1 MANEKKYIALDH
13 FHKTGLGTVGPASGS
28 FVLED
33 HDAKVLLE
41 RGLVKEVGDRKL
53 NAALPDKGSKAV
65 KAVGTIISDA
75 VNVAAKAVK
84 GAPENKKR
92 DIKASNK

>member
-1 MANEKKYIALDH
+1 MHKHYIALDH

-28 FVLED
+28 FPLED

-41 RGLVKEVGDRKL
+41 RGLIKEAKETKL
-53 NAALPDKGSKAV
+53 NAALPDKKAN
-65 KAVGTIISDA
+65 S
-75 VNVAAKAVK
+75 

-92 DIKASNK
+92 DTKAAKK

>member
-1 MANEKKYIALDH
+1 MANEKKYVALDH

-41 RGLVKEVGDRKL
+41 RGLVKESRERKL
-53 NAALPDKGSKAV
+53 NAALPGE
-65 KAVGTIISDA
+65 
-75 VNVAAKAVK
+75 NEKAVK

-92 DIKASNK
+92 DTKASKK

>member
-41 RGLVKEVGDRKL
+41 RGLVKEVSDRKL
-53 NAALPDKGSKAV
+53 NAALPDKSTAKSV
-65 KAVGTIISDA
+65 DTIISDA

-92 DIKASNK
+92 DTKASNK